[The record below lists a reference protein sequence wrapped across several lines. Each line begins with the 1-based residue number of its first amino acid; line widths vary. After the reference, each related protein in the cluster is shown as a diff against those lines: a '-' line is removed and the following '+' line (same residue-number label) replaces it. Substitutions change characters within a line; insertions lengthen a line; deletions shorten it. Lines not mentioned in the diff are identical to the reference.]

1 MRYILLIMC
10 ITHSSYLPHN
20 KIFRILGRSSVAL
33 YDNYLSLCCCQK
45 PLSDSCFAVH
55 SARSSACL
63 AEFHVGSCTLQEV
76 LRVCQ
81 CPLQLTHLLQ
91 KFAPSVSK
99 GQGSKDEKLLL
110 NIARAINN
118 LAMDLKSQSQLE
130 VGTLKS
136 LQQVFCWDV
145 MCFILTTIMKKLKI
159 M

>member
-1 MRYILLIMC
+1 M
-10 ITHSSYLPHN
+10 
-20 KIFRILGRSSVAL
+20 
-33 YDNYLSLCCCQK
+33 
-45 PLSDSCFAVH
+45 
-55 SARSSACL
+55 
-63 AEFHVGSCTLQEV
+63 
-76 LRVCQ
+76 CQ

-136 LQQVFCWDV
+136 LKQVFVGMSCALSYEETENYV
-145 MCFILTTIMKKLKI
+145 IVVVQ
-159 M
+159 